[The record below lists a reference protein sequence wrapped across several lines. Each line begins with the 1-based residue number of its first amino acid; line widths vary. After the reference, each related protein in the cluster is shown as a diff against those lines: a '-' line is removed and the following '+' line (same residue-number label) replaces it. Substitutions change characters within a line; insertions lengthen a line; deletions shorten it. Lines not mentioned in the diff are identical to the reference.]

1 MKKKIAFVFI
11 FFSLTACETLKERT
25 GDIKIK
31 DVGSNIA
38 KECPPK
44 EERTLKHIF
53 CREPK

>member
-1 MKKKIAFVFI
+1 MKKKFVFMFI
-11 FFSLTACETLKERT
+11 FLSLTACETLKERT
-25 GDIKIK
+25 GDMKIK

-44 EERTLKHIF
+44 GERTLKHIF